1 MSKAPPL
8 GAEVEPEAHHLSRPL
23 VPFGRC
29 RKELALPGETSSSQS
44 PLCFVSA
51 RRRRKL
57 RFASLLVLSPRR
69 HKLHILRFRLWRKLI
84 HFAAAPFPTKAQLM
98 WGPQLSASL
107 GFGGGPIF
115 LPSYPAIFYAAYGR
129 LHLVFKPG
137 GLHL

>member
-1 MSKAPPL
+1 MRCPL
-8 GAEVEPEAHHLSRPL
+8 TGVRLL
-23 VPFGRC
+23 T
-29 RKELALPGETSSSQS
+29 LPATHGG
-44 PLCFVSA
+44 
-51 RRRRKL
+51 
-57 RFASLLVLSPRR
+57 PRR

-84 HFAAAPFPTKAQLM
+84 HFAVAPFPTKAQLL

-137 GLHL
+137 GLHP